1 MNSTNISNEE
11 LNSLSI
17 DSNLEKDSED
27 SLDSDEAFEDIED
40 M

>member
-17 DSNLEKDSED
+17 DSNLEKDSEN